1 MEFLSVQ
8 NNMSIGQVGIKMSHP
23 INEQIAEALFDK
35 WYDTISKTAS
45 NLSEETISLLAEQAA
60 KAEFENLPDG
70 RSRL

>member
-1 MEFLSVQ
+1 
-8 NNMSIGQVGIKMSHP
+8 MSHP

-35 WYDTISKTAS
+35 WYDMISTTAI

>member
-8 NNMSIGQVGIKMSHP
+8 NNMSIGRVGGNMSHP
-23 INEQIAEALFDK
+23 INDQIAEALFDK
-35 WYDTISKTAS
+35 WYDTISTTAS
-45 NLSEETISLLAEQAA
+45 NLSEETITLLAEQAA

>member
-1 MEFLSVQ
+1 
-8 NNMSIGQVGIKMSHP
+8 MSTNVGKPMFIGQVGIKMSHP

-35 WYDTISKTAS
+35 WYDMISTTAI